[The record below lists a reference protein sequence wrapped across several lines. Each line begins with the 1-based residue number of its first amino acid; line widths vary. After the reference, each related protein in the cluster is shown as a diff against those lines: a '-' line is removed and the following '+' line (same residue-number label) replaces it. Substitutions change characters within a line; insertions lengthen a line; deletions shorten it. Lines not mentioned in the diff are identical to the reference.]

1 MTQYAPSPMEWVAN
15 QVQRYEDSNG
25 TEGTDLNG
33 MPVIIVTHRGR
44 KTASIRKTPLMKV
57 ADGDGYV
64 LVASLGGAPKNPVW
78 YYNLVANPEVEIR
91 DHAEVHS
98 MRARLVEDADERQ
111 RLWALAVA
119 AYPDYQSYQE
129 NTERVI
135 PPFRAEPA

>member
-1 MTQYAPSPMEWVAN
+1 MAQYAPSPMEWVAN

-44 KTASIRKTPLMKV
+44 KTGSIRKTPLMKV

-78 YYNLVANPEVEIR
+78 YYNLLADPEVTVR
-91 DHAEVHS
+91 DKAEVQT
-98 MRARLVEDADERQ
+98 MRARLVDDADEKA
-111 RLWALAVA
+111 RLWTAAVA
-119 AYPDYQSYQE
+119 AYPPYEDYQE
-129 NTERVI
+129 RTERVI
-135 PPFRAEPA
+135 PVFIAEPV